1 MCCSLTENIIS
12 EWTKHA
18 SNHLAKGRKSIKSDH
33 APVSLR
39 CAHDG
44 RGATLN
50 ELRCSG
56 YWITS
61 CNAAVRSLIFK
72 RVKCCRL
79 RGRLGEQKMADLSMH
94 RLAEARP
101 FTYSEVDMFG
111 PFVIK
116 QRRNEIKCYGAMF
129 TCMASWAVHIEIIH
143 SLNSVSFLQALRQV
157 IACRG
162 NVRVLYS
169 DNGTNFV
176 GWANEL
182 KKAYKEMDN
191 EMIQS
196 FTQSLGG
203 DLDGLETHQLQ
214 ATWVAFGRGKL
225 DLPMR
230 YCHPFF
236 QHIENHLTKNLC
248 WHK

>member
-1 MCCSLTENIIS
+1 MTAPRSSTIKQLDPFLNGNGICVAGWLKTSFLNELN
-12 EWTKHA
+12 KQA

-39 CAHDG
+39 CTHDG

-50 ELRCSG
+50 ELR
-56 YWITS
+56 WILDHQ

-72 RVKCCRL
+72 CVKCWRL
-79 RGRLGEQKMADLSMH
+79 RDRLGEQKMADLH
-94 RLAEARP
+94 RLAEAPP
-101 FTYSEVDMFG
+101 FTYCGVDMFG

-116 QRRNEIKCYGAMF
+116 QQRNEIKCYGAMF

-176 GWANEL
+176 GCANEL
-182 KKAYKEMDN
+182 KKAYKEIDN

-196 FTQSLGG
+196 FTQSLGEKPTSCKPHG
-203 DLDGLETHQLQ
+203 
-214 ATWVAFGRGKL
+214 W
-225 DLPMR
+225 
-230 YCHPFF
+230 
-236 QHIENHLTKNLC
+236 HLGEAN
-248 WHK
+248 